1 VVNADGISVTDNGGG
16 IAPDDVTRMLDYT
29 QRVSS
34 NEAHASPTRGR
45 QGNAIQTVLAMPFV
59 LDGKRG
65 QTTIESRG
73 VRHTIVFEI
82 DPVRQTPK
90 LSTVRVKGGFVHSG
104 TRITVQWP
112 FCASSK
118 LKQTRSRIV
127 HSVVGYAMLN
137 PHLTISLEW
146 PGHDATDIAA
156 FHPLWQ
162 KWVPGDL
169 TSAHWY
175 DQERFNRLIAGTV
188 ANDQDNGRD
197 TLVREFI
204 AENFRGMARSD
215 MQKQV
220 LNRIGAA
227 RMSLAGLFA
236 EGKNRKAVAAL
247 LKALQD
253 ITKPMKPVEVSVG
266 RLA

>member
-156 FHPLWQ
+156 FDPRWH